1 MRAKQFQKKL
11 MEWRKEE
18 SLSVEFVG
26 MNSTGDDWILKSKLQ
41 RRCYSCHFLLLI
53 RSHHGVTAIFFAFF
67 HSVISSNSF
76 HFLFIWLL
84 LLVAKNVMKYPCRLS
99 NMNILEPIQSSSCI
113 ENRSKRNINYFI
125 CNNRS
130 FVIQSFGYYVS
141 FFIISNDL
149 WDSIF
154 FKFA

>member
-1 MRAKQFQKKL
+1 MWNL
-11 MEWRKEE
+11 LEWIQQETIEYWNR
-18 SLSVEFVG
+18 SY
-26 MNSTGDDWILKSKLQ
+26 NGD
-41 RRCYSCHFLLLI
+41 
-53 RSHHGVTAIFFAFF
+53 VTAVTFSCWYAAITASPQFFFAFF